1 MEIIFDKNDLRK
13 PTVLLEHLSTLGTD
27 DFKEE
32 FQPAIGMA
40 DKVSLSL
47 GTVTV
52 VLKNNHGHT
61 FKQEAHSGH
70 RILTLF

>member
-13 PTVLLEHLSTLGTD
+13 PTVLVEHLSTLGTSD
-27 DFKEE
+27 LKEE
-32 FQPAIGMA
+32 FQPAIALA

-52 VLKNNHGHT
+52 VLKNNNGRT
-61 FKQEAHSGH
+61 FKEEAATGH
-70 RILTLF
+70 RILGI